1 MVNFLLILDVT
12 LLFFTPILAEIGKIY
27 WNLRHIL
34 VTYLLEKREVA
45 LSGSP
50 FQLVLP
56 PSLFKLTVW
65 EIFII

>member
-45 LSGSP
+45 LSGS
-50 FQLVLP
+50 
-56 PSLFKLTVW
+56 LFSWYCRLLCLN
-65 EIFII
+65 